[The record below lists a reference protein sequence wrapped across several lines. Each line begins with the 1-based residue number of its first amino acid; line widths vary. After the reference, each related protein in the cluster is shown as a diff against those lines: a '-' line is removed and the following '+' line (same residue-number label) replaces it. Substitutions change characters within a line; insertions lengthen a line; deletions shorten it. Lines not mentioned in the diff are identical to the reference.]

1 MQSQQARDASAV
13 RFDNLATDA
22 HGVGRRVH
30 PGVPMTVDMEDGY
43 YRDMCRTLEHIFNGL
58 DMTNLLFAGG
68 SVLGALTA
76 EKGFE
81 NSDVDIF
88 MHGLS
93 PAAAAS
99 KCEAVCEHLAY
110 RLCGYAC
117 IKSRVAI
124 TFVPSPE
131 YDKWCTEDDNDERF
145 VRCPDTLPAIQVIL
159 TAFKS
164 PYHVLSSFNLD
175 CCGVGYA
182 GTQVLATSQAIR
194 AITHR
199 TNIFDPTTYTSTFVP
214 YWC

>member
-1 MQSQQARDASAV
+1 
-13 RFDNLATDA
+13 
-22 HGVGRRVH
+22 
-30 PGVPMTVDMEDGY
+30 
-43 YRDMCRTLEHIFNGL
+43 MCRTLEHVFNGL

-68 SVLGALTA
+68 AVLGALTA

-93 PAAAAS
+93 PDAAVS
-99 KCEAVCEHLAY
+99 KCAAVCEHLAY
-110 RLCGYAC
+110 RLCGYVG

-124 TFVPSPE
+124 TFVPSPVA
-131 YDKWCTEDDNDERF
+131 DKWCTESDTDVEF

-164 PYHVLSSFNLD
+164 PYHVLSSFDLD
-175 CCGVGYA
+175 CCGVGYD

-194 AITHR
+194 AISHR
-199 TNIFDPTTYTSTFVP
+199 TNIFDPTTYTSMFMP
-214 YWC
+214 R